1 MHLAENSIQ
10 NIVRLLLLWQHIVH
24 GLPEA
29 TWSLKYWIKYT

>member
-24 GLPEA
+24 GLPV
-29 TWSLKYWIKYT
+29 WGNNKSQILN